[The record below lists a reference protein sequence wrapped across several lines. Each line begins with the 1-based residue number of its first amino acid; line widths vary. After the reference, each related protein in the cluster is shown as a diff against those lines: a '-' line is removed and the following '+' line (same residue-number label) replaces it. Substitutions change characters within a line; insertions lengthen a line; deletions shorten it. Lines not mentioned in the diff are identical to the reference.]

1 MNGRS
6 KNRLWLLEITGPR
19 WWAGRM
25 VSPAGYFP
33 SFFHLHHIRESG
45 HIHAFFPLGQPADC
59 ELTSYFPFYHFLIFS
74 LSICLYVALSFLSE
88 SVSLS
93 HTHSYIPRLALHWN
107 LQILFALSR
116 LWRRGNPEHQDPW
129 NCEMVCCSSNH
140 VISLP
145 SFAVRVWRR
154 GFRTRDSYHPPP
166 LWHCWWWQSP
176 GASSVTEKAAA
187 SSLA

>member
-1 MNGRS
+1 MSWWNGLPSRVFPKFLPS
-6 KNRLWLLEITGPR
+6 ASRQGKWPHTCLLSTRPASWLWT
-19 WWAGRM
+19 
-25 VSPAGYFP
+25 
-33 SFFHLHHIRESG
+33 
-45 HIHAFFPLGQPADC
+45 
-59 ELTSYFPFYHFLIFS
+59 HFLLPLLPLSHFLFVYMS
-74 LSICLYVALSFLSE
+74 LCRTLFFIW
-88 SVSLS
+88 VSLS
-93 HTHSYIPRLALHWN
+93 FSHAHSYIPRLALHWN

-154 GFRTRDSYHPPP
+154 GFRTRDSYHPPL

>member
-1 MNGRS
+1 
-6 KNRLWLLEITGPR
+6 
-19 WWAGRM
+19 M
-25 VSPAGYFP
+25 VSWRNGLPSKVFPKFFP
-33 SFFHLHHIRESG
+33 SASHQGKGPHTCLLSTR
-45 HIHAFFPLGQPADC
+45 PASWSW
-59 ELTSYFPFYHFLIFS
+59 THFLLPLLPLSHFLFVSMS
-74 LSICLYVALSFLSE
+74 LCCTLCFLSE
-88 SVSLS
+88 SLSLS

-107 LQILFALSR
+107 LQILLALSR

-154 GFRTRDSYHPPP
+154 GSRIRDFYQPPP

-176 GASSVTEKAAA
+176 GVSSVMEKAAA

>member
-1 MNGRS
+1 MSWWNGLPSRVFPKFLPS
-6 KNRLWLLEITGPR
+6 ASRQGKWPHTCLLSTRPASWLWT
-19 WWAGRM
+19 
-25 VSPAGYFP
+25 
-33 SFFHLHHIRESG
+33 
-45 HIHAFFPLGQPADC
+45 
-59 ELTSYFPFYHFLIFS
+59 HFLLPLLPLSHFLFVYMSLCCTLFFFIWVS
-74 LSICLYVALSFLSE
+74 LSF
-88 SVSLS
+88 S

-154 GFRTRDSYHPPP
+154 GFRTRDSYHPPL